1 MADAKISNNRALEL
15 IEAALE
21 IEQQDAKE
29 AGQVGFMP
37 RVLVQTTLP
46 YRDPKTKLYERQ
58 NGNVKMSL
66 YSPNGVPY
74 GSIPR
79 FLVSYL
85 ASEAVKT
92 QSPVISLGRSQNQF
106 LELLGMRTAGGA
118 VKARLK
124 NQSRRFFTSLL
135 TIEAHVDKVEA
146 IANIMIASK
155 AYMAWSPK
163 HQDQL
168 SLWDSTM
175 TLTDEFFRECIE
187 HPIPIDLRV
196 MDVLSPS
203 PMAMDVYVWLT
214 YRIARCQQSS
224 TLPWE
229 LLMLQFGS
237 KEGTEARE
245 FKRQFLSAIKQVE
258 TAANWHPSVSIDRD
272 GLTIFPGNPHVNR
285 VIHPCG

>member
-106 LELLGMRTAGGA
+106 LELLGMKTAGGA
-118 VKARLK
+118 VIARLK
-124 NQSRRFFTSLL
+124 NQSKRFFTSLL
-135 TIEAHVDKVEA
+135 TIEAHVGDVDA
-146 IANIMIASK
+146 LANILIASK
-155 AYMAWSPK
+155 AYLAWSPK
-163 HQDQL
+163 NHDQL

-175 TLTDEFFRECIE
+175 TLTDEFFRECVE
-187 HPIPIDLRV
+187 HPVPVDLRV

-203 PMAMDVYVWLT
+203 PLAMDVYVWLT
-214 YRIARCQQSS
+214 YRIARCQRPT
-224 TLPWE
+224 TLPWG
-229 LLMLQFGS
+229 LLMLQFGC
-237 KEGTEARE
+237 KEGTETKI
-245 FKRQFLSAIKQVE
+245 FKRYFLRAIKQVE
-258 TAANWHPSVSIDRD
+258 TAANWAPSVSIDKD
-272 GLTIFPGNPHVNR
+272 GLTIFPGEPHVKR
-285 VIHPCG
+285 LK